1 MEMLTDLA
9 GIFLMQILS
18 CLMTVFVV
26 ASIVLFII
34 DLSKAGKEKRKVKLW
49 VKIMFIVSMI
59 LVASLTIGVLL
70 LTFVIGF
77 YMFE

>member
-1 MEMLTDLA
+1 MEMLTDL
-9 GIFLMQILS
+9 GSLFLMQILG

-49 VKIMFIVSMI
+49 IKIMLIVSMLI
-59 LVASLTIGVLL
+59 VAFMTIGILL

-77 YMFE
+77 YMFA

>member
-9 GIFLMQILS
+9 GIFLMQILG

-49 VKIMFIVSMI
+49 VKIMFIVSML

-70 LTFVIGF
+70 LILVIGF

>member
-9 GIFLMQILS
+9 GIFLMQILG

-34 DLSKAGKEKRKVKLW
+34 DFSKAGKEKRKVKLW
-49 VKIMFIVSMI
+49 VKIMFIVSML

-77 YMFE
+77 YMFA

>member
-1 MEMLTDLA
+1 MEMLTDL
-9 GIFLMQILS
+9 GSLFLMQILG

-49 VKIMFIVSMI
+49 IKIMLIVSI
-59 LVASLTIGVLL
+59 LIVAFMTIGILL

-77 YMFE
+77 YMFA

>member
-9 GIFLMQILS
+9 GIFLMQILG

-49 VKIMFIVSMI
+49 VKIMFIVSML

-77 YMFE
+77 YMFA

>member
-1 MEMLTDLA
+1 MEILTDLA
-9 GIFLMQILS
+9 GIFLMQILG

-49 VKIMFIVSMI
+49 VKIMFIVSML

-77 YMFE
+77 YMFA

>member
-9 GIFLMQILS
+9 GILLMQILG

-49 VKIMFIVSMI
+49 IKIMLIVSI
-59 LVASLTIGVLL
+59 LLVVFLTIGILL
-70 LTFVIGF
+70 LTFVLGF
-77 YMFE
+77 YMFA

>member
-9 GIFLMQILS
+9 GIYLMQILG

-49 VKIMFIVSMI
+49 VKIMFIVSML

-77 YMFE
+77 YMFA